1 MAAQR
6 QFLSRNQQQ
15 ALMGILVIVVGI
27 AVSANLRAAAGNTA
41 LGRLLSGGF
50 LARNG

>member
-1 MAAQR
+1 MSKAQR
-6 QFLSRNQQQ
+6 QFL
-15 ALMGILVIVVGI
+15 MGVGIIVVGI

-41 LGRLLSGGF
+41 FGRLLSGGL